1 MKSCFRFF
9 SLVLVSVVCASC
21 QKETPAMLGT
31 LEWDRITLPATASEP
46 IVDIQVTEG
55 AMLEKNQIL
64 LQLDS
69 SHAKAR
75 IATLQFE
82 AAQAEQALKAL
93 QVGARSEN
101 KREASERM
109 AALQAQAKNADAQ
122 LARVRSL
129 VKQQLLP
136 RADLDRAIA
145 TANSA
150 QAEVR
155 AAKASVDLLQNGSRS
170 EDVAQAQA
178 RFHAAQS
185 QLDSAK
191 IDLQRLTVRAPRAAR
206 VDSLP
211 YEQGDQPAAGAPL
224 AVLLVGD
231 APYAR
236 IYVPEP
242 MRSQVKIGDAVSVAI
257 HGSTK
262 TYAGKVR
269 TVRSEPSFTPY
280 YALNG
285 KDAARLS
292 YLAEISLGIDAVN
305 LPAGVPVKVFLADS
319 QSHE

>member
-1 MKSCFRFF
+1 MMRMLKYS
-9 SLVLVSVVCASC
+9 SLILVMLIFAACK
-21 QKETPAMLGT
+21 KETPTMLGT
-31 LEWDRITLPATASEP
+31 LEWDRITLPATAAEP
-46 IVDIQVTEG
+46 IVEIQVVEG
-55 AMLEKNQIL
+55 RQVTKNQVL

-69 SHAKAR
+69 AHAKAR
-75 IATLQFE
+75 IDTLQFE
-82 AAQAEQALKAL
+82 VAQAEQVLKLL
-93 QVGARSEN
+93 QTGARSEN
-101 KREASERM
+101 KREANEKFI
-109 AALQAQAKNADAQ
+109 ALQAQAKNADAQ

-155 AAKASVDLLQNGSRS
+155 AAKAGVDFLQNGSRS
-170 EDVAQAQA
+170 EDIAQAQA
-178 RFHAAQS
+178 RLSAARS
-185 QLDSAK
+185 QLSSAQ

-211 YEQGDQPAAGAPL
+211 YKQGDQPAVGAPL

-231 APYAR
+231 TPIAR

-242 MRSQVKIGDAVSVAI
+242 MRMQIKIGDAVNVAVD
-257 HGSTK
+257 GAANP
-262 TYAGKVR
+262 YAGKIR
-269 TVRSEPSFTPY
+269 MIRAEPSFTPY

-292 YLAEISLGIDAVN
+292 YLAEVSLGTDASN
-305 LPAGVPVKVFLADS
+305 LPAGVPVHVTLAVADAS
-319 QSHE
+319 K

>member
-1 MKSCFRFF
+1 MKYYFRFS
-9 SLVLVSVVCASC
+9 SLILLSLVCASC

-46 IVDIQVTEG
+46 IVDIQVQEG
-55 AMLEKNQIL
+55 AMLAKNQVV
-64 LQLDS
+64 LQLDP

-82 AAQAEQALKAL
+82 VAQAEQALKAL
-93 QVGARSEN
+93 QTGARSES
-101 KREASERM
+101 KREAGERL

-145 TANSA
+145 AANSA
-150 QAEVR
+150 QAEAR
-155 AAKASVDLLQNGSRS
+155 AAKANVDLLQNGSRS

-178 RFHAAQS
+178 RLQAAQS
-185 QLDSAK
+185 QLDSAQ

-206 VDSLP
+206 IDSLP
-211 YEQGDQPAAGAPL
+211 YKQGDQPATGAPL
-224 AVLLVGD
+224 AILLVGD
-231 APYAR
+231 APHAR

-242 MRSQVKIGDAVSVAI
+242 MRSQLKIGDTVDVRMLN
-257 HGSTK
+257 STK
-262 TYAGKVR
+262 VYTGKVR
-269 TVRSEPSFTPY
+269 VIRSEPSFTPY

-292 YLAEISLGIDAVN
+292 YLAEIGLGSDALD
-305 LPAGVPVKVFLADS
+305 LPAGVPVKVTLADS

>member
-1 MKSCFRFF
+1 MKPQLRFCY
-9 SLVLVSVVCASC
+9 LVLIVLMGTSC

-46 IVDIQVTEG
+46 IVDIQVAEG
-55 AMLEKNQIL
+55 AMLEKNQIV
-64 LQLDS
+64 LQLDA
-69 SHAKAR
+69 SHAKSR

-82 AAQAEQALKAL
+82 VAQAEQVLKAL
-93 QVGARSEN
+93 QAGARPEN

-145 TANSA
+145 SANSA

-155 AAKASVDLLQNGSRS
+155 AARASVDLLENGSRS

-178 RFHAAQS
+178 RLNAVQS
-185 QLDSAK
+185 QLDSAQ
-191 IDLQRLTVRAPRAAR
+191 IDLQRLTVRAPRVAR

-211 YEQGDQPAAGAPL
+211 YEQGDQPAVGAPL

-236 IYVPEP
+236 IYVPES
-242 MRSQVKIGDAVSVAI
+242 MRSQVKIGDAVIVTV
-257 HGSTK
+257 HGSKKSHT
-262 TYAGKVR
+262 GKVR
-269 TVRSEPSFTPY
+269 VIRSEPSFTPY

-292 YLAEISLGIDAVN
+292 YLAEISLGADAIN
-305 LPAGVPVKVFLADS
+305 LPAGVPVTVSLADS
-319 QSHE
+319 QSHD

>member
-1 MKSCFRFF
+1 
-9 SLVLVSVVCASC
+9 
-21 QKETPAMLGT
+21 MLGT
-31 LEWDRITLPATASEP
+31 LEWERITLPATASEP
-46 IVDIQVTEG
+46 ILEIKVQEG
-55 AMLEKNQIL
+55 AMLEKSQIL
-64 LQLDS
+64 LQLDDF
-69 SHAKAR
+69 HARAR

-82 AAQAEQALKAL
+82 AVQAEQSLKAL
-93 QVGARSEN
+93 QAGARPEN
-101 KREASERM
+101 KREAGERL

-136 RADLDRAIA
+136 RADLDRAVA
-145 TANSA
+145 TANSV

-155 AAKASVDLLQNGSRS
+155 AAKAGFDLLQNGSRS
-170 EDVAQAQA
+170 EDIAQALA
-178 RFHAAQS
+178 RFNAAQS
-185 QLDSAK
+185 KLDSAQ
-191 IDLQRLTVRAPRAAR
+191 IDLQRLTVRAPRKAR

-211 YEQGDQPAAGAPL
+211 YEQGDQPAIGAPL
-224 AVLLVGD
+224 AVLLVGE

-242 MRSQVKIGDAVSVAI
+242 MRTQVKIGDAVNVTL

-269 TVRSEPSFTPY
+269 TIRSEPSFTPY

-292 YLAEISLGIDAVN
+292 YLAEVSLGADAAN
-305 LPAGVPVKVFLADS
+305 LPAGVPVKVTLADS
-319 QSHE
+319 PTHD

>member
-1 MKSCFRFF
+1 MKRHLKYS
-9 SLVLVSVVCASC
+9 VLVFSMLFFVACK
-21 QKETPAMLGT
+21 KETPAMLGT
-31 LEWDRITLPATASEP
+31 LEWDRITLPATAAEP
-46 IVDIQVTEG
+46 IVEVQVSEG
-55 AMLEKNQIL
+55 AQLAKDQVL
-64 LQLDS
+64 LQLDA

-75 IATLQFE
+75 MATLQYE
-82 AAQAEQALKAL
+82 ADQAEQALKAL
-93 QVGARSEN
+93 QTGARSEN
-101 KREASERM
+101 KREASEKL
-109 AALQAQAKNADAQ
+109 AALTAQAKNADAQ
-122 LARVRSL
+122 LSRTRSL

-145 TANSA
+145 SANSA

-178 RFHAAQS
+178 RLNAAQA
-185 QLDSAK
+185 QLSSAQ
-191 IDLQRLTVRAPRAAR
+191 IDLQRLTVRAPRVAR

-211 YEQGDQPAAGAPL
+211 YKQGDQPAVGAPL

-231 APYAR
+231 APIAR

-242 MRSQVKIGDAVSVAI
+242 MRAQIKIGDAVTVAI
-257 HGSTK
+257 DGATN

-269 TVRSEPSFTPY
+269 MIRSEPSFTPY

-292 YLAEISLGIDAVN
+292 YLAEISLGADAAN
-305 LPAGVPVKVFLADS
+305 LPAGVPVHVTLATSGSDK
-319 QSHE
+319 